1 MTSFTI
7 SCSDCVML
15 DTDACD
21 GCVVPFIC
29 DRDPEDAVVI
39 DVAEARAVR
48 LLGRAGLVPPLLHR
62 ARSGCA

>member
-1 MTSFTI
+1 MTSLTI
-7 SCSDCVML
+7 SCSDCVMA

-29 DRDPEDAVVI
+29 DRDPLDALVI